1 MKINAVK
8 LHISTAAGNYG
19 FNFKFGRQLT
29 VVRGRNSAGKS
40 TLFNTILYSLGMEE
54 LVGGRD
60 ENVLPYGVRDHFL
73 YEGNRQDV
81 LTSEVFA
88 EIEND
93 MDQVVTLRRAIK
105 HPDRQPKL
113 IEVFEGK
120 CLTGD
125 ASFENSKP
133 TYIHDAGAAQKDEGF
148 HRFMEK
154 FLGLRLPTVPTSSGG
169 EAKLYLQTIVAAHA
183 VEQKRGW
190 TDYIATIPFYG
201 IREVRTK
208 VVEYLLGLDVFDT
221 DALKNRLNSE
231 SVKIHENWTKYASE
245 VSRAASGEGFVVI
258 GLPGHPDSSFNMDA
272 VNLFR
277 KSGDRQ
283 LTLPQYRTQL
293 RDEYRALDE
302 KIDNYSKVTSDEA
315 VIDLET
321 LATELRELNFLHEQS
336 ITQLTLK
343 RASHREY
350 EELLLENR
358 ESLARNRT
366 AQKLKGLGGDYS
378 LELAEDRC
386 PTCLQDISETLL
398 GGTITGPV
406 MSLDE
411 NIAYLKNQCSM
422 LERQIAGFKTDI
434 EQSERISAELGR
446 RLAAKSDHLKAL
458 RGDVSTGAVQSK
470 AMIRRQV
477 QLETQVDRIADVD
490 QLIRDRLPL
499 FCDLAL
505 QLGENQKL
513 RAVLPKER
521 YAETDQLKIN
531 MFEKWFRSNAGSFG
545 YESAPIRDI
554 EISRDTLTPVLGQ
567 LELREINKKKTD
579 IKADSS
585 ASDFVRLIWSYL
597 LAIYQTSASKEV
609 NGNHLGI
616 LLFDEPGQH
625 SMRVESQHSL
635 LQLLAAESGL
645 QSIVAASFDE
655 SDSVFNEA
663 TSNVKYELI
672 EWGDK
677 LIQPLRST

>member
-8 LHISTAAGNYG
+8 LQISTAAGDYG

-29 VVRGRNSAGKS
+29 LIRGRNSAGKS

-73 YEGNRQDV
+73 YEGSRQDV
-81 LTSEVFA
+81 MTSEVIV
-88 EIEND
+88 EIENEVE
-93 MDQVVTLRRAIK
+93 QTITLRRAIK
-105 HPDRQPKL
+105 HPNRQPKL
-113 IEVFEGK
+113 IEVFEGG

-125 ASFENSKP
+125 ALYLNAKP

-148 HRFMEK
+148 HRYIEK

-169 EAKLYLQTIVAAHA
+169 ETKLYLQTIVAAHA

-208 VVEYLLGLDVFDT
+208 VVEFLLGLEVFDT

-231 SVKIHENWTKYASE
+231 SVQIHEDWIKHAGE
-245 VSRAASGEGFVVI
+245 LSRAASGEGFVI
-258 GLPGHPDSSFNMDA
+258 AGLPGRPDSKFTKDNVHLLRQSEN
-272 VNLFR
+272 
-277 KSGDRQ
+277 GDITISQ
-283 LTLPQYRTQL
+283 ARTQL
-293 RDEYRALDE
+293 REEYRTLED
-302 KIDNYSKVTSDEA
+302 KIDNYAKVTSDEA
-315 VIDLET
+315 VADLET
-321 LATELRELNFLHEQS
+321 VATELREIDFLHEQG

-343 RASHREY
+343 RASLREY
-350 EELLLENR
+350 EELYSEAR
-358 ESLARNRT
+358 EDLARNRT

-386 PTCLQDISETLL
+386 PTCLQNTSETLL
-398 GGTITGPV
+398 GGGITGPV

-411 NIAYLKNQCSM
+411 NIIYIKNQCSM
-422 LERQIAGFKTDI
+422 LERQIAGFKADI
-434 EQSERISAELGR
+434 SEAERISTELGR
-446 RLAAKSDHLKAL
+446 RLAAKNDYLKAL

-470 AMIRRQV
+470 ALIRRQV
-477 QLETQVDRIADVD
+477 QLETQADRLAELD
-490 QLIRDRLPL
+490 QLILDRLPL
-499 FCDLAL
+499 LNSLAL
-505 QLGENQKL
+505 QLKENQKQ
-513 RAVLPKER
+513 RGILPRER
-521 YAETDQLKIN
+521 YAEADQEKIQI
-531 MFEKWFRSNAGSFG
+531 FEKWFRSNAGSFG

-554 EISRDTLTPVLGQ
+554 EISRDTLTPTLGQ

-597 LAIYQTSASKEV
+597 LAVYQTSANIRV

-616 LLFDEPGQH
+616 LMFDEPGQH
-625 SMRVESQHSL
+625 SMRVESQHAFF
-635 LQLLAAESGL
+635 QLLAAESGL

-663 TSNVKYELI
+663 TLNVQYELI
-672 EWGDK
+672 EWEDK
-677 LIQPLRST
+677 LIQPLRMN